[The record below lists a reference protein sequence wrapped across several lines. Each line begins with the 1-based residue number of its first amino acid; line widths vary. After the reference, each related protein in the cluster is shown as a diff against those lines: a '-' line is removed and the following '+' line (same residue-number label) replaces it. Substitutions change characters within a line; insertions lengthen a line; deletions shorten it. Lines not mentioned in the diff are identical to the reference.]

1 MSTRTTCPRRAWQRA
16 DRNKPVTEFFS
27 TGCKFTFLFI
37 NFRKVVTFKILKSLF
52 AKIRVLDNAYINIH
66 QDIIDA
72 CKAGERNAQFRIY
85 KLYYKTMYN
94 TSLRIVND
102 SQEAEDI
109 MQESFL
115 HSFQRIHSYTG
126 EGSFGS
132 WLKRIVINNSLDALR
147 KRKYLVSIEDEGLEF
162 PEIAEENREEEIQ
175 MQVAEVKDAIGE
187 LPEEYRV
194 IITLF
199 LLEGY
204 DHEEIS
210 EILHISNNLSRTR
223 FVRAKQKVLRIL
235 KEKKLRSSF
244 NYN

>member
-1 MSTRTTCPRRAWQRA
+1 ME
-16 DRNKPVTEFFS
+16 DK
-27 TGCKFTFLFI
+27 
-37 NFRKVVTFKILKSLF
+37 
-52 AKIRVLDNAYINIH
+52 YINIH
-66 QDIIDA
+66 QKLIDA
-72 CKAGERNAQFRIY
+72 CKAGDRNAQFKIY
-85 KLYYKTMYN
+85 KLYYKAMYN

-102 SQEAEDI
+102 TAEAEDI

-115 HSFQRIHSYTG
+115 DAFRRLDSYTG

-132 WLKRIVINNSLDALR
+132 WLKRIVINNSLDELR
-147 KRKYLVSIEDEGLEF
+147 KRKETISIEEEELEF
-162 PEIAEENREEEIQ
+162 PDIVEEKREEEI
-175 MQVAEVKDAIGE
+175 MIQVQEVKEAILE

-194 IITLF
+194 VITLF

-223 FVRAKQKVLRIL
+223 FVRAKQKVLQIL

-244 NYN
+244 YYN